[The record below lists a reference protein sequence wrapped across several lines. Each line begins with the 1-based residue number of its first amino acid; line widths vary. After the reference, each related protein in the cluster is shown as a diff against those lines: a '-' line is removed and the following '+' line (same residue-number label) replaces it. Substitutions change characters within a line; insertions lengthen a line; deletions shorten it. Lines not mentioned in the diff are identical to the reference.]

1 MEIAP
6 CCYQK
11 PQYPNPMDQE
21 ETTFWENVLS
31 FLKPVWDAL
40 HFPLFSLNEK
50 PFSFLTLLGIL
61 VAIIALF
68 WLANRIRR
76 LLVKRILPHYR
87 TNKGIAESIGTIS
100 RYLILI
106 IGMIIIFQSAGIDL
120 STLSILAGALGIGIG
135 FGLQNIANNF
145 ISGVIILLEN
155 PIKVGDRIEVGE
167 VQGNVT
173 EIRARSTI
181 VNTNDNIDII
191 VPNSAFIDG
200 QVINWSLNDRQ
211 VRIKLPFGVSY
222 SEKPARIQQLILELV
237 DDMDGVMEDP
247 GPEVWFVGYGDSSI
261 DFELVFWTRK
271 YIERPN
277 VIKSKLYY
285 AIFEKFDQENI
296 EIPFPQRDIHI
307 RSNATQ
313 QPLG

>member
-1 MEIAP
+1 
-6 CCYQK
+6 
-11 PQYPNPMDQE
+11 MDQE
-21 ETTFWENVLS
+21 DATFWDKALS
-31 FLKPVWDAL
+31 FLEPLWDAL
-40 HFPLFSLNEK
+40 HFPLFHFNEK
-50 PFSFLTLLGIL
+50 PFSFLTLIGIL
-61 VAIIALF
+61 AAVIGLF
-68 WLANRIRR
+68 WVANRVRR

-87 TNKGIAESIGTIS
+87 TNQGIAESIGTIT

-106 IGMIIIFQSAGIDL
+106 IGVIVIFQSAGIDL

-145 ISGVIILLEN
+145 ISGIIILLEN

-173 EIRARSTI
+173 EIKARSTI
-181 VNTNDNIDII
+181 INTNDNIDII

-200 QVINWSLNDRQ
+200 QVINWSLNDRK

-222 SEKPARIQQLILELV
+222 SEKPARVQQLLLELV
-237 DDMDGVMEDP
+237 DDIDGVMKEP
-247 GPEVWFVGYGDSSI
+247 GAEVWFVGYGDSSI

-271 YIERPN
+271 FIERPE
-277 VIKSKLYY
+277 VIRSQLYY
-285 AIFEKFDQENI
+285 AIFEKFEEENI

-307 RSNATQ
+307 RSNHTQ
-313 QPLG
+313 QQPPMAK

>member
-1 MEIAP
+1 
-6 CCYQK
+6 
-11 PQYPNPMDQE
+11 MDQE